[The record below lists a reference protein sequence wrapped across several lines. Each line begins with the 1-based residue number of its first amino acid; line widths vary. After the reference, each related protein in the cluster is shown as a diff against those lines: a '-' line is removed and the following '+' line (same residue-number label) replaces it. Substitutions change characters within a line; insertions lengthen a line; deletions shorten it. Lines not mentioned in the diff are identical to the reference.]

1 MTVCLHVGSPFSDC
15 PPFVCS
21 RTSLEI
27 SEEEGSYVLRFYHW
41 FLKSPKSFLLLLAA
55 LPCLIDTLA
64 QLLAQLKV
72 PAIMV
77 YDVAIKVRQTE

>member
-1 MTVCLHVGSPFSDC
+1 MTVCLHVGSPLSDS

-21 RTSLEI
+21 RTSLEV

-41 FLKSPKSFLLLLAA
+41 FLESPKSCLLLLAA
-55 LPCLIDTLA
+55 LHGLINTLA
-64 QLLAQLKV
+64 QLLAQLRV

-77 YDVAIKVRQTE
+77 SGVVMKVRETE

>member
-41 FLKSPKSFLLLLAA
+41 FLESPKSCLFFLVA
-55 LPCLIDTLA
+55 LPGLIDTLA
-64 QLLAQLKV
+64 QLPAQLKV
-72 PAIMV
+72 NAIMV
-77 YDVAIKVRQTE
+77 YDVAMKVRETE